1 MRGQSK
7 LAHQWPIGRNIPPV
21 IIQGTRQHYFG
32 VSACSMSGRANCS
45 AGFSQP
51 PVGDL
56 ISDADWILRFE
67 VNSIKL
73 TKVGSASYE
82 RSLYT
87 TADIRHRLFF
97 GLL

>member
-21 IIQGTRQHYFG
+21 IIQWTRQHYFG
-32 VSACSMSGRANCS
+32 VSACSMSGHANCS

-51 PVGDL
+51 PVGHF
-56 ISDADWILRFE
+56 ITDADWILRFE
-67 VNSIKL
+67 VNSTKL

-82 RSLYT
+82 RSL
-87 TADIRHRLFF
+87 
-97 GLL
+97 